1 MGIYL
6 ASILE
11 EDTERREDDGKE
23 DVDAGSCAVVG
34 HFVVQ
39 KEKSKKQIR
48 RILFATAE

>member
-23 DVDAGSCAVVG
+23 DVDAGR
-34 HFVVQ
+34 Q
-39 KEKSKKQIR
+39 
-48 RILFATAE
+48 